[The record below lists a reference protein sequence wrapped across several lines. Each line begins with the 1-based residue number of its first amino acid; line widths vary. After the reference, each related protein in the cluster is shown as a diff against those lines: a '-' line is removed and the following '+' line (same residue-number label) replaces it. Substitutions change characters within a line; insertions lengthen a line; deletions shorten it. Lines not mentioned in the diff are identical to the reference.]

1 MTWTYT
7 LASIATTPL
16 YQVRL
21 MIGDTVVAK
30 PLLQDEE
37 ISFYLMVDPSVWRAA
52 SRACRAIAGI
62 YSRDADSVQ
71 GELKQVYSV
80 RAKAY
85 NSLAAQYAN
94 DAVARGGGLPY
105 AGGIS
110 VFDKIQQELNPDRV
124 SPQFNLG
131 LDDNLV
137 VPVGPVGNETQTS
150 GNSEDVET

>member
-1 MTWTYT
+1 MTWTYA

-37 ISFYLMVDPSVWRAA
+37 IAFYLMVDPSVWRAA
-52 SRACRAIAGI
+52 SRACRAIAGNF
-62 YSRDADSVQ
+62 SRDADTIQ
-71 GELKQVYSV
+71 GDLRTLWTS
-80 RAKAY
+80 RARQY

-124 SPQFNLG
+124 QPQFNLG
-131 LDDNLV
+131 MDDNLV

>member
-1 MTWTYT
+1 MTWSYT
-7 LASIATTPL
+7 LAAIATTPL

-21 MIGDTVVAK
+21 MIGDTVSSK

-37 ISFYLMVDPSVWRAA
+37 ISFYITQDPSVWRAA
-52 SRACRAIAGI
+52 SRACRAIAGNF
-62 YSRDADSVQ
+62 SRDADSVQ
-71 GELKQVYSV
+71 GELKQVMSV
-80 RAKAY
+80 RSKQY

-124 SPQFNLG
+124 EPQFNLG
-131 LDDNLV
+131 MDDNLV
-137 VPVGPVGNETQTS
+137 VPVGAVGNETQTS
-150 GNSEDVET
+150 GNAEPVDD

>member
-21 MIGDTVVAK
+21 MIGDTVSSK

-37 ISFYLMVDPSVWRAA
+37 IAFYITQDPSVWRAA
-52 SRACRAIAGI
+52 SRACRAIAGNF
-62 YSRDADSVQ
+62 SRDADSVQ
-71 GELKQVYSV
+71 GELKQVMSV
-80 RAKAY
+80 RSKQY

-124 SPQFNLG
+124 EPQFNLG
-131 LDDNLV
+131 MDDNLV
-137 VPVGPVGNETQTS
+137 VPVGAVGNETQTS
-150 GNSEDVET
+150 GNAEPVDD